1 MNRTIKNLFFL
12 VVIVVAAKF
21 LLTIF
26 AKDVSTTH
34 SEKIILGDW
43 TEQEIESLMEQAAL
57 KDIPGSS
64 IEFLSEKF
72 LGTPY
77 AENTLGGKSGET
89 EQLTVNLS
97 GVDCFTYIDYVESLR
112 LSRNFWEFRKKLAG
126 IRYKDGSVLWE
137 NRRHF
142 FSDWVSG
149 SSKNVLDVTREIGG
163 GATETVAKELNR
175 KTDGSLWLPGLA
187 TAKRQ
192 ISYIPSRQIGPSVLR
207 KIKTGDYLGIYSDKD
222 GLDVS
227 HTGIAVRK
235 DNGVYLRHASSLHGK
250 VLDEELVSYMEN
262 KPGLLVYR
270 AIDYVVNSQLSREG
284 HYSNQGGV

>member
-1 MNRTIKNLFFL
+1 MNRIIKNLFL
-12 VVIVVAAKF
+12 LIIIVIAAKF
-21 LLTIF
+21 LLTVF
-26 AKDVSTTH
+26 GKDFSTAH
-34 SEKIILGDW
+34 LEKVVLGDW
-43 TEQEIESLMEQAAL
+43 TQQEIETLMEQSAL
-57 KDIPGSS
+57 KDGSAAR

-77 AENTLGGKSGET
+77 AENTLGGASGET
-89 EQLTVNLS
+89 EQLTVDLS

-112 LSRNFWEFRKKLAG
+112 LSGSFGEFKEKLVKT
-126 IRYKDGSVLWE
+126 RYRDGAVRWE

-149 SSKNVLDVTREIGG
+149 DDRNARDVTREIGG
-163 GATETVAKELNR
+163 DATATVTKELNR

-187 TAKRQ
+187 EVKRDV
-192 ISYIPSRQIGPSVLR
+192 SYVPSRKLSLPVLQG
-207 KIKTGDYLGIYSDKD
+207 IKTGDYLGIYSDKD

-235 DNGVYLRHASSLHGK
+235 DGVVYLRHASTVHGK
-250 VLDEELVSYMEN
+250 VLDEELSAYMKN

-270 AIDYVVNSQLSREG
+270 VK
-284 HYSNQGGV
+284 